1 MTIGDLYN
9 FVTSYSAKPKFIF
22 FENIAEMHS
31 AVSANMFS
39 DHLQVSV
46 GSDSIFYDPDFIFSK
61 EFLNIEVIEIRAIG
75 LDEYVVAVRQHIGGG
90 D

>member
-9 FVTSYSAKPKFIF
+9 FVTSYFSKPKFIF
-22 FENIAEMHS
+22 FDNIAEMHS
-31 AVSANMFS
+31 AVSASMLS
-39 DHLQVSV
+39 DNLQVSV
-46 GSDSIFYDPDFIFSK
+46 GSESTFYDPNFIFSK

>member
-31 AVSANMFS
+31 AVSENMFS

-46 GSDSIFYDPDFIFSK
+46 GSESKFHDPYFIFSK